1 MSESTTPAW
10 GNLEVHTRIAAGK
23 GAVRQLRREGKFPA
37 VIYGRGGDN
46 RSIAIDPQLFH
57 KASDPN
63 KGYNTFF
70 KLAIHEDGKVIATES
85 CVITDIQR
93 DLLRSDVTH
102 IDFMRVDADK
112 EVVRKVPVRIIGRAA
127 GVVAGGR
134 IKTFRRTV
142 DVAAKPADMPTEIV
156 VDVTPLEMGEYLRVR
171 DVSLDSARINEPAE
185 APLAYCDSA
194 KAKVEDDAAA
204 AAGGAKPAAAA
215 GGAKPAAAAAAKPAA
230 KKK

>member
-1 MSESTTPAW
+1 MAESSTTPEW
-10 GNLEVHTRIAAGK
+10 GNLEVHTRTAGGK
-23 GAVRQLRREGKFPA
+23 GAVRQLRRAGKFPA

-57 KASDPN
+57 KSSDPN

-93 DLLRSDVTH
+93 DLLRSDVLH
-102 IDFMRVDADK
+102 IDFMRVDPEKD
-112 EVVRKVPVRIIGRAA
+112 VVRRVPVRTIGRAA

-134 IKTFRRTV
+134 IKTFRRSV
-142 DVAAKPADMPTEIV
+142 EVAAKPVDMPTEIV
-156 VDVTPLEMGEYLRVR
+156 VDVTPLEMGQYLRVR
-171 DVSLDSARINEPAE
+171 DISLDNARINESPE
-185 APLAYCDSA
+185 APLAFCDSA
-194 KAKVEDDAAA
+194 KAKIEDEAAA
-204 AAGGAKPAAAA
+204 PAA
-215 GGAKPAAAAAAKPAA
+215 GGAKPAAAAAKPAAAAAKPAA

>member
-1 MSESTTPAW
+1 MAESTTQEW
-10 GNLEVHTRIAAGK
+10 GNLEVHSRAAAGK

-46 RSIAIDPQLFH
+46 RTIAIDPILFH

-70 KLAIHEDGKVIATES
+70 KLSVTEGGKVVATES

-93 DLLRSDVTH
+93 DVLRSDVVH
-102 IDFMRVDADK
+102 IDFMRVDGEK
-112 EVVRKVPVRIIGRAA
+112 EVVRKVPVRTIGRAV

-142 DVAAKPADMPTEIV
+142 DVAAKPGNIPTEIV
-156 VDVTPLEMGEYLRVR
+156 VDVTPLDMGQYLRVK
-171 DVSLDSARINEPAE
+171 DITLDNARIDEPAE

-194 KAKVEDDAAA
+194 KAKIEGDDAAA
-204 AAGGAKPAAAA
+204 PAAGGAKPAAGGAKPAAAA
-215 GGAKPAAAAAAKPAA
+215 KPAA